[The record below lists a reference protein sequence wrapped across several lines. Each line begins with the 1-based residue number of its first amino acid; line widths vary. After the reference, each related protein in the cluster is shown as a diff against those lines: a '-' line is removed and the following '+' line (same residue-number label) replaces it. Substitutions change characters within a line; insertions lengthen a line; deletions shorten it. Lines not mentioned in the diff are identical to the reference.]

1 MFFYS
6 LPTEAKLDI
15 FKCLN
20 YEQLSSI
27 KQTNL
32 FFRDFINNFEGKL
45 AREELFN
52 FTIDFFKEISNN
64 FNYEKIP
71 YKYVR
76 PEAGNFDFALFD
88 EQHNELNEQIE
99 EMWSNGQQKRIPL
112 YLPDHGLLYNIVIS
126 LSIVYSNI
134 EEHNIILEL
143 PTIIRNKKQMKIV
156 YHYLNRLF
164 NCSFVFADFG
174 QFIFNPELI
183 KLFFENAT
191 IPGKF
196 YVINNWTHKIKNWM
210 SKPTSTDGLLKFI
223 LDNLVRETFSNE
235 EIMKKYRNIL
245 FLIIMR
251 GDKFNEVGSLCD
263 ELTELYNFYFCLYSR
278 GKKVLKCQWIA
289 QKWWLI
295 LN

>member
-126 LSIVYSNI
+126 LSIGGFFDVLNSKNLEGKTFFVDSNK
-134 EEHNIILEL
+134 
-143 PTIIRNKKQMKIV
+143 TKIGP
-156 YHYLNRLF
+156 LLF
-164 NCSFVFADFG
+164 L
-174 QFIFNPELI
+174 QT
-183 KLFFENAT
+183 LFFIWLAYRYTLVMFEY
-191 IPGKF
+191 PDPDSEKF
-196 YVINNWTHKIKNWM
+196 PEFLD
-210 SKPTSTDGLLKFI
+210 SRLLMPFS
-223 LDNLVRETFSNE
+223 DTTPVVRV
-235 EIMKKYRNIL
+235 
-245 FLIIMR
+245 FL
-251 GDKFNEVGSLCD
+251 EHH
-263 ELTELYNFYFCLYSR
+263 
-278 GKKVLKCQWIA
+278 
-289 QKWWLI
+289 
-295 LN
+295 